1 MQFIETL
8 RELESLFQA
17 GFERNEESLD
27 EFGKTKSTQLKAYL
41 VESNLAIESIASPL
55 SNGIWHRLES
65 SNWYS
70 IRDASSPNS
79 IFLDTSR
86 ERIWVLYSL
95 IDAQKSDNFI
105 NKWIKDTR
113 GLDKCWLSRNQLL
126 HWGDLGDGWTERG
139 IGIKF
144 FDGLSPE
151 ENAGSLSFKAWYGV
165 NRDIPGLSDL
175 ILNAKN
181 NFAIASTRWQKRSQD
196 GISLSVEW
204 YSNGKITINRA
215 TDVDEV
221 LMWIGEM
228 ADRYT
233 ESLMY
238 ATSLRDSNMGAF
250 EIDFTQEIDLDA
262 FSNTVSKG
270 RGNMNLWLI
279 EMEKSREFRRFKGV
293 DLHTWDRIL
302 LDVGLDYVY
311 LTVPGDGCI
320 NAAPR
325 LAVTQGEDNAGKAS
339 IYHDGEEVFA

>member
-41 VESNLAIESIASPL
+41 VESNLPINNIPCPTITD
-55 SNGIWHRLES
+55 IWHKLES

-79 IFLDTSR
+79 LFLDTSR
-86 ERIWVLYSL
+86 GRIWVLYSL
-95 IDAQKSDNFI
+95 MDAQKSDYLI
-105 NKWIKDTR
+105 NKWVKDTR
-113 GLDKCWLSRNQLL
+113 CLDKCWLSRNQLL
-126 HWGDLGDGWTERG
+126 HWENLSNGWIERG

-144 FDGLSPE
+144 SDGLSPE
-151 ENAGSLSFKAWYGV
+151 ETAGNLSFKAWYGV
-165 NRDIPGLSDL
+165 NRNIPGLSSL
-175 ILNAKN
+175 IQNAKN
-181 NFAIASTRWQKRSQD
+181 DFAIASTRWQKRSED
-196 GISLSVEW
+196 GGSLSVEW
-204 YSNGKITINRA
+204 YSNGKVTINRA
-215 TDVDEV
+215 TNVDEV
-221 LMWIGEM
+221 LMWVGEM

-233 ESLMY
+233 ESLMH
-238 ATSLRDSNMGAF
+238 ATDLRNSNMGAF
-250 EIDFTQEIDLDA
+250 EIDFTQGIDLDA
-262 FSNTVSKG
+262 FSDTVSKG

-279 EMEKSREFRRFKGV
+279 EMEKSPDFRRYKGV

-325 LAVTQGEDNAGKAS
+325 LAVTQGEDNAGKAA